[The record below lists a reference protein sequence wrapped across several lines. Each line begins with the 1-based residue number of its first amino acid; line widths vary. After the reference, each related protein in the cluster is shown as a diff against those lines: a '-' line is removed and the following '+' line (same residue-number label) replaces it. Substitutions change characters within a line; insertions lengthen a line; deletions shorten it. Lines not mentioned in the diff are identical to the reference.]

1 MKKVDLFSLEH
12 GVIFEFYTK
21 LLRFPSTQGSEI
33 EGFAFKQIQDFK
45 APETPAPITTLIL
58 SLFWVCDVRQKLV
71 LGRYISLLDT
81 VLFFMAR

>member
-1 MKKVDLFSLEH
+1 MASEVKKGDLFSLEH

-33 EGFAFKQIQDFK
+33 EGFAFEQIQGFK

-58 SLFWVCDVRQKLV
+58 SPFGCV
-71 LGRYISLLDT
+71 
-81 VLFFMAR
+81 M

>member
-1 MKKVDLFSLEH
+1 MVSEVKKGDLFSLEH

-33 EGFAFKQIQDFK
+33 EGFAFEQIQGFK

-58 SLFWVCDVRQKLV
+58 SPFGCV
-71 LGRYISLLDT
+71 I
-81 VLFFMAR
+81 